1 MRSASGQ
8 RYQQELQE
16 RAKEFQRHP
25 FYNNYGPR
33 LFPFEDDGCRL
44 EIVINGWRA
53 RFSIGCPMDSM
64 VPHHNNNGGGYWSAF
79 TEFFQAGYWA
89 PRGDPAR
96 RTYASFDTV
105 ERPPVYPIGDHFW
118 ENPLPR
124 TRIPAN
130 PRRSTNVGQ
139 RRRRWIHVKPATCR
153 CLLFVHV
160 VGMPQPKVMLT
171 GREVINGGPAS
182 AATLVHRR
190 AAESVLELR
199 TPGS

>member
-1 MRSASGQ
+1 MSKQFMLSASGQ

-44 EIVINGWRA
+44 EIVINASRA

-64 VPHHNNNGGGYWSAF
+64 VSHHNNNGGGYWSAF
-79 TEFFQAGYWA
+79 TEFFQAGI
-89 PRGDPAR
+89 GDPAGRTLHLTR
-96 RTYASFDTV
+96 RSV
-105 ERPPVYPIGDHFW
+105 PPVYPIGDHFW

-139 RRRRWIHVKPATCR
+139 RRRRWTHVKPATCR

-171 GREVINGGPAS
+171 GREVTDCPALDQQWTSVCDAGP
-182 AATLVHRR
+182 
-190 AAESVLELR
+190 
-199 TPGS
+199 P